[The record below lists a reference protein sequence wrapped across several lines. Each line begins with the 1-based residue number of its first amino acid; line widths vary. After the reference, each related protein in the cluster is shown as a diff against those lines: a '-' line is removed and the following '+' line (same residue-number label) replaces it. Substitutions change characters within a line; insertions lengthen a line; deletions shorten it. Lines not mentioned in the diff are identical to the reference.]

1 MIDEILLPLQRDL
14 KPHTSNHMTNVL
26 TRSFTLLLLFLCCAL
41 AALADGRSDKRFT
54 LVIDA
59 GHGGHDA
66 GAVGAYSKEKNIN
79 LNVAWQ
85 KNRLESLE
93 GNYRGYTLTVVP
105 AGDSGALS
113 APNGLCVLESD
124 CPNQDC
130 VHSGVITRAG
140 QSIVCLPARIVIELH
155 GGSGDGV
162 DAVLG

>member
-1 MIDEILLPLQRDL
+1 MKLSNVRTKPAPADLLVAAAIVILA
-14 KPHTSNHMTNVL
+14 VL
-26 TRSFTLLLLFLCCAL
+26 CGF
-41 AALADGRSDKRFT
+41 
-54 LVIDA
+54 
-59 GHGGHDA
+59 
-66 GAVGAYSKEKNIN
+66 
-79 LNVAWQ
+79 
-85 KNRLESLE
+85 
-93 GNYRGYTLTVVP
+93 P